1 MFLMIWC
8 RDIVLPRLLGNES
21 NDGNSLN
28 ERKRSHQKTRR
39 TYNITLR
46 LKVWVRM
53 TEAKIEMSVVDEKLS
68 ALHKK
73 NSSLKLRAMLS
84 VALSGFVRKGR
95 LPSYPHRPPP
105 PRPRPTPP
113 LIPSHSQILYE
124 RMSRPRNIIVGC
136 AQLFSLISK
145 NWKDHNLVVPSAD
158 NIRYWIKWCVYG
170 YSRIQ
175 SSPLVDI
182 KQSW

>member
-1 MFLMIWC
+1 MFFNDLMPWYRITLVSKEMKEA
-8 RDIVLPRLLGNES
+8 RIND
-21 NDGNSLN
+21 DGNSLN

-95 LPSYPHRPPP
+95 LPSYPHPPPPPP

-124 RMSRPRNIIVGC
+124 RMSRPRSIIVGC
-136 AQLFSLISK
+136 SQFYPSLALTSTFLWFRLTLVLYRTIS
-145 NWKDHNLVVPSAD
+145 
-158 NIRYWIKWCVYG
+158 
-170 YSRIQ
+170 
-175 SSPLVDI
+175 DI
-182 KQSW
+182 G